1 MGNQQIHKISFQ
13 DVQYA
18 QSNNVLIINTLPTH
32 EQSVLIFKTIN
43 IGNEIKEVEL
53 AIKQKQ
59 NIIIYGKNGNDESI
73 YLKYTQI
80 SKLGGTAYLYVGG
93 LFEWLLLQDIYGQ
106 DEFRTTSST
115 LDILK
120 YKPNN
125 ILNIK
130 YLTY

>member
-1 MGNQQIHKISFQ
+1 M
-13 DVQYA
+13 
-18 QSNNVLIINTLPTH
+18 PTH
-32 EQSVLIFKTIN
+32 EQTILIFKTIN

-106 DEFRTTSST
+106 DEFRTTSPT